1 MAAQTVIPPTSRI
14 IGIPI
19 HMTTLDGALDLAE
32 AMIRGGRQGY
42 FCHVDTNAALAA
54 HDDPTMRSALEGAT
68 LACPDGMP
76 LVWIGRRRGFP
87 VSRTYGPD
95 FMEGLTA
102 RTAAWRD
109 RSCRHFLFG
118 SSQAVL
124 DRLASALA
132 ALAPGIEIAGML
144 SPPFGAWDEA
154 TEAEHRRLINA
165 AGADVVW
172 VSLGAPRQE
181 LWMQR
186 NRPHLSAPLLCGVG
200 AAFDFLSGNK
210 PQAPKMLQRSGL
222 EWAFRLA
229 TEPRRLARR
238 YIRNVPRFAWLAL
251 KDELSGQR

>member
-1 MAAQTVIPPTSRI
+1 MIPPTSRI

-19 HMTTLDGALDLAE
+19 HMTTLDGAISLAE
-32 AMIRGGRQGY
+32 AMIREGRRGY

-54 HDDPTMRSALEGAT
+54 HDSPAILSALQGAT

-76 LVWIGRRRGFP
+76 LVWIGRQRGFP
-87 VSRTYGPD
+87 VGRTYGPD
-95 FMEGLTA
+95 FMEGLTE
-102 RTAAWRD
+102 RTAAWGD
-109 RSCRHFLFG
+109 RTCRHFLFG

-124 DRLASALA
+124 DRLAASLA
-132 ALAPGIEIAGML
+132 MRAPGIQIAGML
-144 SPPFGAWDEA
+144 SPPFGTWDEA
-154 TEAEHRRLINA
+154 TEAEHRRLINDS
-165 AGADVVW
+165 GADVVW

-186 NRPHLSAPLLCGVG
+186 NRPHLEASLLSGVG

-210 PQAPKMLQRSGL
+210 PQAPKALQRAGL

-238 YIRNVPRFAWLAL
+238 YFRNVPRFAYLAV
-251 KDELSGQR
+251 KEELSGGR